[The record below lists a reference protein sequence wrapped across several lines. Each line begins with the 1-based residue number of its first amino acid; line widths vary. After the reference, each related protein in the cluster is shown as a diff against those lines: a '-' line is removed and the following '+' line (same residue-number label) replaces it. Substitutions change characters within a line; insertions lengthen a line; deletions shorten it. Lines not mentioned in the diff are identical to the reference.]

1 MRAGVPEGALIR
13 EGDLEITKGMVPSP
27 MGMGRNLI
35 MAGGRQ
41 LANRVGLPALR
52 KGFIFDD
59 FLDFIPMG
67 VSPTQLAGSAATT
80 QLGGPETIDIEAEE
94 RRNRP
99 TRRGS
104 TVGANR
110 GTTPAERDQSRRR
123 GDTVG
128 AGVGIAPK
136 PPMADSILADSVPK
150 GGIEEKGGGEEV
162 QGTSADRMR
171 ELLDRMGRT
180 NRGAA
185 LVALGTG
192 IAEGKTMQGGREA
205 ANILS
210 KGQTAQTKLEIDAEQ
225 FDQQMDLLEQRVKN
239 AARSGNA
246 SVIAALVSSATK
258 QLELLDTIGVRD
270 QPGVAD
276 RIDTLRAQIQT
287 LMNTYLPQPAGDPTD
302 PLRLFP

>member
-1 MRAGVPEGALIR
+1 
-13 EGDLEITKGMVPSP
+13 
-27 MGMGRNLI
+27 
-35 MAGGRQ
+35 
-41 LANRVGLPALR
+41 
-52 KGFIFDD
+52 
-59 FLDFIPMG
+59 
-67 VSPTQLAGSAATT
+67 
-80 QLGGPETIDIEAEE
+80 
-94 RRNRP
+94 
-99 TRRGS
+99 
-104 TVGANR
+104 
-110 GTTPAERDQSRRR
+110 
-123 GDTVG
+123 
-128 AGVGIAPK
+128 
-136 PPMADSILADSVPK
+136 MADSILADSVPK
-150 GGIEEKGGGEEV
+150 GGIEEKGGGDEV
-162 QGTSADRMR
+162 QATSADRMR

-205 ANILS
+205 AEILS

-287 LMNTYLPQPAGDPTD
+287 LMNTYLPQPAGDFND